1 MVSDSCHHCGRDS
14 YRSPSVVVDAVATR
28 GSGGSKEVLLIR
40 RGHEPCKG
48 MLAFPGGFVDYGED
62 PEDAVIRELKEETG
76 VEGSNPISIAVH
88 GEPTR
93 DPRKHVIALFYLVD
107 VDPESIPTAGDDA
120 SESYWVP
127 LDAVTENE
135 IAGDHIFIID
145 KLRE

>member
-1 MVSDSCHHCGRDS
+1 MADACHHCGRDS

-28 GSGGSKEVLLIR
+28 DVGGSREVLLIR

-62 PEDAVIRELKEETG
+62 PEDAVIRELEEETG
-76 VEGSNPISIAVH
+76 VIGTNPVPIAIH

-107 VDPESIPTAGDDA
+107 VPPDSVPVAGDDA
-120 SESYWVP
+120 SEAYWVP
-127 LDAVTENE
+127 LEEVTKEN
-135 IAGDHIFIID
+135 IAGDHILIID